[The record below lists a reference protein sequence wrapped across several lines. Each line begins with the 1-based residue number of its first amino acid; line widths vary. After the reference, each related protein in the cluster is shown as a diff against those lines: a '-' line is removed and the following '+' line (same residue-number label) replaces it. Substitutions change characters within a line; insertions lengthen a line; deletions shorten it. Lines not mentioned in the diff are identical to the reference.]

1 MPAPIEDPDP
11 QAQLQVQLQVVGKAF
26 DALLLTLYRLTN
38 RHNDLKHHAED
49 VFKQYTAVTRQ
60 LSPQDKPHAM
70 EVQQRL
76 LDQQKQLCLGLVQ
89 QKSPVEEQSLNS
101 MDVIKTLVSHQN
113 VDETAFRAIVDGVK
127 GYKALLRDNS
137 GRPSTSTNTNPH
149 PSTTS
154 ASNSCILARGPDPSL
169 PLEQDF
175 TTNGTQGNL
184 HCPFSKPKPAM
195 SNGNGTG
202 GAGSG
207 VGSGHGNGTAGSN
220 EGPKIRIDTCGNP
233 DLDPIKADIEE
244 RRSSTTPSAR
254 TSGSR
259 CPVSRCPI
267 RYLDKHS
274 PEEIA
279 EYVERHKHEIPR
291 SHAICVKRYQRDPQ
305 NMRQLDAKYGG
316 LINMI
321 SGLSAKHQAFLPAQ
335 ANGNGNGEGGGD
347 DGQASHSASTERVE
361 KWAENVDPVAPI
373 PPATPNEE
381 NGIPEHAHEHGNTG
395 QGADGDGDG
404 DDNRESHFDRPLREV
419 RVGESPS
426 RPWGIH
432 VPLAEQPFP
441 SIPFS
446 GSASGPLSPSAPV
459 NAGIHATPGNKPVGR
474 CPFGHDAKPKPQ
486 PEPEPKAESLAS
498 PWANW
503 GKTLEQDGAKAEA
516 ETEAAKP
523 EVHVD
528 PHAQAHPDAKAE
540 TNTNPPHIT
549 FNGPVFF
556 GYSAEQTALFM
567 QQLGNLATFKQ

>member
-1 MPAPIEDPDP
+1 MPAPIEDHPSDP
-11 QAQLQVQLQVVGKAF
+11 HQDQLQAVGKAF

-38 RHNDLKHHAED
+38 RHNDLKQHSED

-60 LSPQDKPHAM
+60 LAPQDRPHAM

-76 LDQQKQLCLGLVQ
+76 LDQQKELCLGLVQ
-89 QKSPVEEQSLNS
+89 HKSPVEEQSLNS

-127 GYKALLRDNS
+127 GYKALLRSQDGQGSSPPN
-137 GRPSTSTNTNPH
+137 
-149 PSTTS
+149 STT
-154 ASNSCILARGPDPSL
+154 NSCILARGPEDPSVS
-169 PLEQDF
+169 LEKDF

-184 HCPFSKPKPAM
+184 HCPFSKPPRSPHPGSM
-195 SNGNGTG
+195 QNG
-202 GAGSG
+202 GAANS
-207 VGSGHGNGTAGSN
+207 

-233 DLDPIKADIEE
+233 DSDPIKADIEE
-244 RRSSTTPSAR
+244 RRSSTTPSAH

-321 SGLSAKHQAFLPAQ
+321 SGLSAKHQAFLPQQ
-335 ANGNGNGEGGGD
+335 ANGNGND
-347 DGQASHSASTERVE
+347 DQASHSASTERVE
-361 KWAENVDPVAPI
+361 KWAENVDPVAPD
-373 PPATPNEE
+373 TPNTNE
-381 NGIPEHAHEHGNTG
+381 NGHGHKEEE
-395 QGADGDGDG
+395 DGENKE
-404 DDNRESHFDRPLREV
+404 DDDSRESHFDRPLREV

-432 VPLAEQPFP
+432 VPLAEQLPAP
-441 SIPFS
+441 VPFS
-446 GSASGPLSPSAPV
+446 GSASGPMSPPAPV
-459 NAGIHATPGNKPVGR
+459 GPLDTSPGDAPPKPAGR
-474 CPFGHDAKPKPQ
+474 CPFGHDAPKPKPE
-486 PEPEPKAESLAS
+486 EPVVKPESLGS

-503 GKTLEQDGAKAEA
+503 GKSLEEKPVDEGAAARQQQQKQQSEEPTSPQS
-516 ETEAAKP
+516 ETKP
-523 EVHVD
+523 
-528 PHAQAHPDAKAE
+528 
-540 TNTNPPHIT
+540 PPAHIT

-556 GYSAEQTALFM
+556 GYSAEQTASLM
-567 QQLGNLATFKQ
+567 QQLGNLANFNKPPS